1 MIYLFFMSFVFMAFL
16 DWANSL
22 YYKGGNSEDFGDLP
36 NTYQEGA
43 PEARK
48 TCRSSSTSPVL
59 LSWGCLML
67 GAAGIPSESPKCQFP
82 QSQGLGW
89 KWHLWKWH
97 LPSLSLWLHCFFSKP
112 QLPCLQGWCSLD
124 SLPWAEPACFPA
136 IIRALHLGAFFQ
148 TSVRTR
154 QR

>member
-16 DWANSL
+16 DWANSI

-48 TCRSSSTSPVL
+48 TRRCSPVF
-59 LSWGCLML
+59 LSWGCLTL

-82 QSQGLGW
+82 KARGLDGNDTRGSGTY
-89 KWHLWKWH
+89 HLC
-97 LPSLSLWLHCFFSKP
+97 HCGYTAFFSKP
-112 QLPCLQGWCSLD
+112 QLPCLRGWCSLD
-124 SLPWAEPACFPA
+124 SLPWAEPSCFPA